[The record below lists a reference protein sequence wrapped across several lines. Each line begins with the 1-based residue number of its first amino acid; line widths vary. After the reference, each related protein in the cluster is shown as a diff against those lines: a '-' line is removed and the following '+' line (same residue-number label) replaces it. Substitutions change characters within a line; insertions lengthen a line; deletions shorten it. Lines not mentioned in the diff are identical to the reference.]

1 MGNDEGLDCWPRIGG
16 GAGRIGVGRGGGKEA
31 IWFAEERGRV
41 ERFPRLK
48 LGRRQLRFVR
58 SVYAQQINFLGGPRS
73 LRTPVNELVSSR
85 PP

>member
-16 GAGRIGVGRGGGKEA
+16 GAGRIGVGRGKEA

-48 LGRRQLRFVR
+48 LGRRRLRFVR

-73 LRTPVNELVSSR
+73 LRTPVNELVSSD